1 MEGKK
6 NNGYFKWVTLGAT
19 VLFMIIS
26 ASFSYT
32 LLTNKRVDKLD
43 VKLDEIASDV
53 SYIRGLLDG
62 RDSQS
67 RDIDD
72 TEDCLSSN
80 GDVLRGNPSSFI
92 RTCYRILFD
101 KGAEEEVYLIDKRI
115 E

>member
-6 NNGYFKWVTLGAT
+6 NNGYFKWVTLAAS

-32 LLTNKRVDKLD
+32 LLTNKRVDRLD
-43 VKLDEIASDV
+43 VKLDEIATDV

-62 RDSQS
+62 NSNKSGTYLHAENSVNPDGNNFRDNAA
-67 RDIDD
+67 
-72 TEDCLSSN
+72 T
-80 GDVLRGNPSSFI
+80 FI
-92 RTCYRILFD
+92 RTCYRVLLD
-101 KGAEEEVYLIDKRI
+101 KDAEQEVFVPDQRI